1 MYQYISNHGRSATD
15 SHRDIHPTQVNGLV
29 LLLGL
34 SRLKRNTNCFDAIA
48 IAIRIVSSAILF
60 G

>member
-1 MYQYISNHGRSATD
+1 MYQCISKPGRIATD
-15 SHRDIHPTQVNGLV
+15 SNRDIHPTQAYGLV

-34 SRLKRNTNCFDAIA
+34 SRLKRNTNCFDIIA